1 MNFPRYEF
9 CEENKPL
16 LLNFIKLAKQNKL
29 NPHCNLD
36 EYKKLSKILPLANAF
51 NTSNEFSEIISISD
65 SDEEHYNEIDINS
78 LHVTLKNTEKT
89 LNDTVA
95 DLTYAIKEI
104 LETEKQLTLSIIND
118 LHKPSLDLE
127 TLFKQLQEELNSEEI
142 IAFGTSLNSNFI
154 KNNAIISTYIKYL
167 LIHQLTLDYSDQ
179 CQLNL
184 NNISYQYPD
193 ILSDELCS
201 YLLNPTE
208 GYRNLQFLESLSP
221 DFKTKLLRNFVI
233 NSNELEENHISI
245 LDILFGEKVET
256 DTINKL
262 IEIMSK
268 SADSFATN
276 KIFGKFLLKLI
287 QLLGKQ
293 VVLLEKPMNH
303 IIGIHRSI
311 WKVKIQKTYDEFI
324 QDSLLMSQSFR

>member
-36 EYKKLSKILPLANAF
+36 EYKKLSKILPLTNAF

-89 LNDTVA
+89 LNDTVT

-167 LIHQLTLDYSDQ
+167 LIPQLTLDYSDQ

-268 SADSFATN
+268 FADSFATN

-293 VVLLEKPMNH
+293 VVPLEKPMNH

-311 WKVKIQKTYDEFI
+311 WKII
-324 QDSLLMSQSFR
+324 NN